1 MKTRAERQD
10 EAFPCIHGI
19 LPEAG
24 SCEVLEHDAVRLAY
38 GYDLVRVQHYAE
50 RDGVAG
56 ERVLLILL
64 VTWDSDDEREVVVL
78 LLHAALLILVQNVR
92 KKLGGDRVV
101 LAERGDVIAVH
112 IACIDPSILFAVVSD
127 RDHPCL
133 LPGQSGCSTVCLG
146 CGLRLSY
153 GLCNCQ
159 GEDWP
164 LRSVSSQPWSPYV
177 DILHSGCTRI
187 FEKGQPEKM

>member
-1 MKTRAERQD
+1 MN
-10 EAFPCIHGI
+10 
-19 LPEAG
+19 
-24 SCEVLEHDAVRLAY
+24 LEHDAVRLAY

-64 VTWDSDDEREVVVL
+64 VTGDPDDEREVVVL

-146 CGLRLSY
+146 CACLTVCATVRVRTGLFALFLHSL
-153 GLCNCQ
+153 GL
-159 GEDWP
+159 
-164 LRSVSSQPWSPYV
+164 LYV